1 MYLHLPEV
9 EGKGTGL
16 AICLAVNAI
25 IYHISPSFPANRH
38 GPSSFLPIIMLPY
51 TNDVFTNF

>member
-1 MYLHLPEV
+1 MYLPLPEV

-25 IYHISPSFPANRH
+25 IYHMPPSFTANRH
-38 GPSSFLPIIMLPY
+38 GPSSFVTIILLY
-51 TNDVFTNF
+51 FTNDVHTNF